1 MARRYTKHGLAKLE
15 GTIKRRTRRGRSLV
29 DRRTKAGKDAMKL
42 RDDFIRDQGGLD
54 KLSTAQLLIIEL
66 LTRDC
71 YLLNEQDVFRTLK
84 ESPQA
89 QSSPKVVAT
98 MYGYRRPIAE
108 SVRET

>member
-1 MARRYTKHGLAKLE
+1 
-15 GTIKRRTRRGRSLV
+15 
-29 DRRTKAGKDAMKL
+29 
-42 RDDFIRDQGGLD
+42 
-54 KLSTAQLLIIEL
+54 LIIEL

-71 YLLNEQDVFRTLK
+71 YLLNEQDVRIFRTLK